1 MKRAGP
7 GILTLAACLLAL
19 VACDSA
25 DDTPAQR
32 PAPEPEAAPA
42 ALPADAGAADLFREV
57 AAATGLGFVHFNGAT
72 GEYYQPEI
80 FGPGLAL
87 LDYDNDG
94 DLDIYL
100 LQGAMLD
107 SGRSPAEALFPPPAR
122 HWPGDRLFRNDLD
135 ATGALK
141 FTDVTEQAG
150 LGGSGYGQGA
160 AVGDYDNDGDPD
172 LYITNFGPNVLYR
185 NNADGTFSDVT
196 AEAGVDDPNWSTST
210 AFTDY
215 DRDGDLDLFVAN
227 YVQFTVKANK
237 RCAGADGKPDYCGPQ
252 AYDAVRDRLFRN
264 DGDGRFA
271 DVTTAAGLDV
281 AFGPGLGVTC
291 ADFNGDGWQ
300 DIYVAND
307 GAENQLWLNQGNG
320 RFENIA
326 LMAGV
331 AINAY
336 GKPEASMG
344 VTAGDFDN
352 DGDEDLFMTH
362 LDRETN
368 TLYLNDGMGN
378 FLDATD
384 RYRLGRSSL
393 PYTGFGSEWFDMD
406 NDGNLD
412 LFIANGAVKIEE
424 ALRGQPF
431 PYQEINQLIR
441 NDGAG
446 AFIDITSTAGP
457 AMALQEVS
465 RGAAFGDIDND
476 GDIDIAVANNSGPV
490 RLLLNGAAT
499 HNHWLT
505 VDLQGTRS
513 NRDGIGA
520 RVAILRDGKP
530 LLWRRAHTD
539 GSYLSANDPRV
550 HFGLGKSATLDG
562 VMVSWPAGN
571 TETWREIR
579 IDSRVTL
586 TEGSGEPWTGESGSQ
601 RTDSLQTSHLRSEPG
616 LRDQTN
622 QHSSP

>member
-107 SGRSPAEALFPPPAR
+107 SGRSPAGALFPPPAR

-150 LGGSGYGQGA
+150 LGSTGYGQGV

-172 LYITNFGPNVLYR
+172 LYVTNFGPNVLYR

-196 AEAGVDDPNWSTST
+196 AGAGVDDPNWSTST

-384 RYRLGRSSL
+384 RYGLGRSSL

-424 ALRGQPF
+424 TLRGQPF

-490 RLLLNGAAT
+490 RLLLNGAAA

-505 VDLQGTRS
+505 VRLQGGRS
-513 NRDGIGA
+513 NRDGMGA
-520 RVAILRDGKP
+520 RVAVLREGKQA
-530 LLWRRAHTD
+530 LWRRAHTD

-550 HFGLGKSATLDG
+550 HFGLGRETGLDS
-562 VMVSWPAGN
+562 VLVRWPGGN
-571 TETWREIR
+571 SEIWRGIGANQF
-579 IDSRVTL
+579 VTL
-586 TEGSGEPWTGESGSQ
+586 VEGSGEPWAGEP
-601 RTDSLQTSHLRSEPG
+601 L
-616 LRDQTN
+616 
-622 QHSSP
+622 SP

>member
-1 MKRAGP
+1 MRPAALNTFP
-7 GILTLAACLLAL
+7 LAACLLAL
-19 VACDSA
+19 TACDST
-25 DDTPAQR
+25 DDAPALS
-32 PAPEPEAAPA
+32 PEPATSTETTTAVPPA
-42 ALPADAGAADLFREV
+42 ADKTSGLLREV
-57 AAATGLGFVHFNGAT
+57 AAASGLGFVHFNGAT

-87 LDYDNDG
+87 LDYDSDG
-94 DLDIYL
+94 DLDLYY

-107 SGRSPAEALFPPPAR
+107 SDRSPADALFPPPAT

-135 ATGALK
+135 AAGRPR

-150 LGGSGYGQGA
+150 LGSAGYGQGA

-172 LYITNFGPNVLYR
+172 LYVSNFGPNILYQ
-185 NNADGTFSDVT
+185 NNGDGTFSDVT
-196 AEAGVDDPNWSTST
+196 AGAGVDDPNWSTST

-227 YVQFTVKANK
+227 YVQFSIRANK

-252 AYDAVRDRLFRN
+252 AYAAVRDRLFRN
-264 DGDGRFA
+264 DGNGRFT
-271 DVTTAAGLDV
+271 DVTTAAGLDI

-307 GAENQLWLNQGNG
+307 GEENQLWLNRGDG
-320 RFENIA
+320 SFENTA

-368 TLYLNDGMGN
+368 TLYLNDGKGN

-384 RYRLGRSSL
+384 RYKLGRTSL
-393 PYTGFGSEWFDMD
+393 PYTGFGSEWFDLD

-424 ALRGQPF
+424 TLRGQPF
-431 PYQEINQLIR
+431 PYQEVNQLIR
-441 NDGAG
+441 NDGSG
-446 AFIDITSTAGP
+446 AFVDITSNAGP
-457 AMALQEVS
+457 ALALQEVS

-476 GDIDIAVANNSGPV
+476 GDIDIAVANNTGPA
-490 RLLLNGAAT
+490 RLLLNEAAT
-499 HNHWLT
+499 GNHWLSIR
-505 VDLQGTRS
+505 LQGTGS
-513 NRDGIGA
+513 NRDGAGA
-520 RVAILRDGKP
+520 RVAVLREGKP
-530 LLWRRAHTD
+530 TLWRRAHTD

-550 HFGLGKSATLDG
+550 HFGLGSEAALDS
-562 VMVSWPAGN
+562 VVVKWPGGN
-571 TETWREIR
+571 SEVWQDIR
-579 IDSRVTL
+579 GDRFVTL
-586 TEGSGEPWTGESGSQ
+586 VEGNGEPWTEQSGA
-601 RTDSLQTSHLRSEPG
+601 P
-616 LRDQTN
+616 
-622 QHSSP
+622 

>member
-1 MKRAGP
+1 MMSAAIIKTLP
-7 GILTLAACLLAL
+7 LTACLLAL
-19 VACDSA
+19 AACDTAEEQAPGKPAGEVMAPASPA
-25 DDTPAQR
+25 ATPEQPQ
-32 PAPEPEAAPA
+32 PAEAEAAYP
-42 ALPADAGAADLFREV
+42 FREI
-57 AAATGLGFVHFNGAT
+57 AATAGLGFTHFNGAT

-87 LDYDNDG
+87 LDYDSDG
-94 DLDIYL
+94 DLDLYL
-100 LQGAMLD
+100 LQGGMLD
-107 SGRSPAEALFPPPAR
+107 SGRSPADALFPPATQ
-122 HWPGDRLFRNDLD
+122 HWPGDRLFRNDMD
-135 ATGALK
+135 AAGNPR

-150 LGGSGYGQGA
+150 LGATGYGQGA

-172 LYITNFGPNVLYR
+172 LYVTNFGSNVLYR
-185 NNADGTFSDVT
+185 NNGDGTFSDVT
-196 AEAGVDDPNWSTST
+196 DSAGVDDPNWSTST

-237 RCAGADGKPDYCGPQ
+237 TCAGADGKPDYCGPQ
-252 AYDAVRDRLFRN
+252 AYPAVRDRLFRN
-264 DGDGRFA
+264 DGDGRFS

-307 GAENQLWLNQGNG
+307 GEENQLWINGGDG
-320 RFENIA
+320 RFENTA

-384 RYRLGRSSL
+384 RYKLGRSSL
-393 PYTGFGSEWFDMD
+393 PYTGFGSEWFDFD
-406 NDGNLD
+406 NDGHLD
-412 LFIANGAVKIEE
+412 LFVANGAVKIEE
-424 ALRGQPF
+424 SLRGRPF

-441 NDGAG
+441 NTGSG
-446 AFIDITSTAGP
+446 AFVDITGEAGP
-457 AMALQEVS
+457 ALALQEVS

-490 RLLLNGAAT
+490 RLLLNQAAG
-499 HNHWLT
+499 NHWLT
-505 VDLQGTRS
+505 VKLQGSRS
-513 NRDGIGA
+513 NRDGMGA
-520 RVAILRDGKP
+520 RVAVLRDGRSP
-530 LLWRRAHTD
+530 LWRRAHTD

-550 HFGLGKSATLDG
+550 HFGLGESTEIDG
-562 VMVSWPAGN
+562 VLVTWPDGSR
-571 TETWREIR
+571 EVWRDIG
-579 IDSRVTL
+579 IDSQVTL
-586 TEGSGEPWTGESGSQ
+586 LEGSGEPWQ
-601 RTDSLQTSHLRSEPG
+601 PP
-616 LRDQTN
+616 
-622 QHSSP
+622 HSP